1 MTRYTFFVIDFEV
14 DAKSNHSDIIQHFND
29 NIFDNGVIRSVIYVR
44 LDGTRKI
51 RIYVLI
57 RIHNPVLKTINDE
70 THELTIPYQDDK
82 TILTKAY
89 MEPFAPEFI

>member
-14 DAKSNHSDIIQHFND
+14 SSDNNHSDIIQHFND

-70 THELTIPYQDDK
+70 TNELYIPYQGNS
-82 TILTKAY
+82 ILTKAY